1 MCNYF
6 DDIINGSK
14 INFRNIVDKKL
25 HENISVYNT
34 SYKIPTGPK
43 LLHTRFDKIDGFIMV
58 FDGKIKYL
66 VLIDYGLFDKICDK
80 IKYDISRKRGIT
92 NSINYKNNVIILNKS
107 VVHKNKNKYG
117 YKIFL

>member
-66 VLIDYGLFDKICDK
+66 VLFDYGLFDKIWDK

-92 NSINYKNNVIILNKS
+92 NSINYKNNVIILINS